1 MPLPFKSSVVHVWG
15 DYQAGGVIVLTVS
28 QTRGFFLTCLLQ
40 SWDIVHRPLSSQLS
54 NNEVSSRPE
63 IILSFLF
70 REFQG
75 RQEGNCF
82 HLPLMWSNF
91 ICIHDL
97 DSSIWSL
104 IRSQQ
109 SERKDSDATRII
121 LNSNKLVKQKCDMV
135 VQTSGETKTDSLIS
149 LNTISKMM
157 SAPLTGRLPGLS
169 VMDYDGE
176 I

>member
-1 MPLPFKSSVVHVWG
+1 M
-15 DYQAGGVIVLTVS
+15 
-28 QTRGFFLTCLLQ
+28 
-40 SWDIVHRPLSSQLS
+40 
-54 NNEVSSRPE
+54 
-63 IILSFLF
+63 
-70 REFQG
+70 
-75 RQEGNCF
+75 
-82 HLPLMWSNF
+82 
-91 ICIHDL
+91 
-97 DSSIWSL
+97 
-104 IRSQQ
+104 
-109 SERKDSDATRII
+109 I